1 MPGKKSMKK
10 KSMKKSHKKMGPKKM
25 APKKMVQKK
34 KVSKKKSSKS
44 KVLSKAKGKSIE
56 GLHGYCVRKPCKTKR
71 LMMHAVVK
79 RQNPNGSYLVV
90 GACEKCNQDINTFV
104 GKDRI

>member
-1 MPGKKSMKK
+1 MKK
-10 KSMKKSHKKMGPKKM
+10 GQKKM
-25 APKKMVQKK
+25 A
-34 KVSKKKSSKS
+34 SKKSSKS
-44 KVLSKAKGKSIE
+44 KGKGKAKGKSNGQVLGKAKGKSIE
-56 GLHGYCVRKPCKTKR
+56 GLQGYCVRKPCKTKR

>member
-1 MPGKKSMKK
+1 
-10 KSMKKSHKKMGPKKM
+10 
-25 APKKMVQKK
+25 
-34 KVSKKKSSKS
+34 
-44 KVLSKAKGKSIE
+44 
-56 GLHGYCVRKPCKTKR
+56 
-71 LMMHAVVK
+71 MMHAVVK